1 MTNEEKREFEL
12 HKKQAEKQLSDMYY
26 GGSNKNGS
34 KEALRMPNF
43 LSRPPD
49 KAQPDNAKSQKQSS
63 DSKQQKQTAPVPS
76 FRPSGRGN
84 LLELINFK
92 NIKMDNDRL
101 IILSLCLLLS
111 AEQADELLLLALIY
125 IML

>member
-26 GGSNKNGS
+26 GGSNTNGS

-43 LSRPPD
+43 FSRPHD
-49 KAQPDNAKSQKQSS
+49 KAQPDNANSQKQSS
-63 DSKQQKQTAPVPS
+63 DSKQQKLTAPVPS